1 MVELCIIKITLNH
14 IYEVGVP
21 SNPSQCRQFVSKS
34 EESSNPE
41 AASEKLKGSLSPDF
55 LKDQFPEQYQEN
67 EGSEHPAIQLS
78 NFLNKKGLESW
89 ELSEKLE
96 IGKMLFLIMKRQV
109 E

>member
-1 MVELCIIKITLNH
+1 MQWEYHVVHLN
-14 IYEVGVP
+14 VDD
-21 SNPSQCRQFVSKS
+21 SSSKH
-34 EESSNPE
+34 EEASNPE

>member
-1 MVELCIIKITLNH
+1 MKWEYQVIHLN
-14 IYEVGVP
+14 VDN
-21 SNPSQCRQFVSKS
+21 SSSKS

-67 EGSEHPAIQLS
+67 EGSDHPAIQLS
-78 NFLNKKGLESW
+78 KFLNKKGLDRW
-89 ELSEKLE
+89 ELFETIN

-109 E
+109 D

>member
-1 MVELCIIKITLNH
+1 MKWEYQVIHLN
-14 IYEVGVP
+14 VDN
-21 SNPSQCRQFVSKS
+21 SSSKN

-78 NFLNKKGLESW
+78 KFLNKKGLESW
-89 ELSEKLE
+89 ELSETLK
-96 IGKMLFLIMKRQV
+96 IGKMLFLIMKRPV